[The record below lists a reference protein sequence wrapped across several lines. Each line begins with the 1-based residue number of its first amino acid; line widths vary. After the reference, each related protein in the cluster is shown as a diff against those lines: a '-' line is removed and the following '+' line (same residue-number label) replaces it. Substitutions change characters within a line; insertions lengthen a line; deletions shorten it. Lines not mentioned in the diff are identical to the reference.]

1 MQIDKSFLGCFNTD
15 EKKLSKRSHKPTAI
29 VIHHTCTASPKKTR
43 SALKAKGYSTHFE
56 VDVDGHVYQY
66 ADIMEVACHCGS
78 ANVHAIGIDVT
89 HMHKAAFPQKQ
100 VDAVKE
106 LVSMLCIEY
115 DIPQVIHL
123 VLEGV
128 WPHLALASTVCPDG
142 FPMEELGELVTP
154 DRDEVVLFGQMLDIA
169 LENGKESELAD
180 EVIARPKLLRE
191 INRKQGYIT

>member
-1 MQIDKSFLGCFNTD
+1 MQIDKSYIGCFNTD
-15 EKKLSKRSHKPTAI
+15 EKKLAKRSHKPTAI

-56 VDVDGHVYQY
+56 VDTDGHVYQY

-115 DIPQVIHL
+115 DIPQVVHL
-123 VLEGV
+123 VLEGI
-128 WPHLALASTVCPDG
+128 WPHLALGNTVCPDG
-142 FPMEELGELVTP
+142 FPMEELGELVTME
-154 DRDEVVLFGQMLDIA
+154 RDELALLVEMVDIA
-169 LENGKESELAD
+169 CNNGRVSEVARKLGPNKELMEELK
-180 EVIARPKLLRE
+180 R
-191 INRKQGYIT
+191 QGFVT